1 MYGPYTPRHF
11 ISLFAILALC
21 FFLPGCSSAP
31 QEEDEEE
38 LMVGGPPRDDD
49 DSLFRHALPAEAV
62 PADPSGQIGVP
73 DATEEPQTFEETPD
87 DEPDEPKTVEET
99 PKPTAEEPEFPDEEE
114 VAPPPDLP
122 DDKIAC
128 YSCIRIC
135 PIDDDG
141 IAQCGDGPGDLI
153 CGWGSHDDGDQ
164 ARQMARAQ
172 CDASLDLA
180 RHMPNY
186 SGIEGNCP
194 PATCR

>member
-1 MYGPYTPRHF
+1 
-11 ISLFAILALC
+11 
-21 FFLPGCSSAP
+21 
-31 QEEDEEE
+31 
-38 LMVGGPPRDDD
+38 MVGGPPRDDD

-73 DATEEPQTFEETPD
+73 DEPEPDKPEAVEDTADEATAVDDTPD
-87 DEPDEPKTVEET
+87 ISE
-99 PKPTAEEPEFPDEEE
+99 AELEVPDEEDI
-114 VAPPPDLP
+114 APPPDIP
-122 DDKIAC
+122 DGKAAC

-141 IAQCGDGPGDLI
+141 YADCGGGPGDLI
-153 CGWGSHDDGDQ
+153 CGWGSHEDDEQ

-186 SGIEGNCP
+186 SDIEGDCP